1 MCVYA
6 LVPNVIEG
14 VSVRSKAWVFML
26 KFEDDEA
33 VFMSCKV
40 RSVK

>member
-1 MCVYA
+1 MCAYA

-14 VSVRSKAWVFML
+14 VSVGSKGWAFML
-26 KFEDDEA
+26 EFEDDEA
-33 VFMSCKV
+33 VVMSCKV